1 MFPNSLI
8 FFLLL
13 AISTNL
19 EAVNT
24 DRYQLNTGGQ
34 FWTGFRFQ
42 IRKIIDLYQ
51 ICRDSDSEYIFLR
64 VTHKGKKNI
73 RCSIM
78 KKTKWTLILLWNHES
93 ILSSYYTLNEVPLQP
108 FQPSVSLLNPPEFL
122 FLLKICLLPTGKKTK
137 FPLKP
142 QYCNEIRKI
151 PAGPSYLM
159 RQSNKFLH
167 FQPK

>member
-8 FFLLL
+8 LFLLL

-42 IRKIIDLYQ
+42 IRKIIDFNH
-51 ICRDSDSEYIFLR
+51 ICHDSDLEYIFLK

-122 FLLKICLLPTGKKTK
+122 FLLKICLLPTK